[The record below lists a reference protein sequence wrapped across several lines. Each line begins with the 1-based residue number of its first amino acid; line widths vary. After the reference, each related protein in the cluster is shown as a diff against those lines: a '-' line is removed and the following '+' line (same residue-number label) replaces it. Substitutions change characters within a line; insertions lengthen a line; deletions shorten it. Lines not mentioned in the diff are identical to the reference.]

1 MLTRKRLSL
10 GAILVA
16 PVLIYL
22 LLLQAYPL
30 VSAVLTSLTDKR
42 IGTDGQFVGL
52 ENYIE
57 LANDPLFLRAV
68 VNSILF
74 TFGAIVFKLLLGLI
88 MAMVLNQPLP
98 LRYLWR
104 ALLFIPWTI
113 PTIITV
119 LTFRWMY
126 SPTGGVFNHL
136 LLSSGAIDFPVDWL
150 GRPTNALISVI
161 IVNIWRGT
169 PFFGIS
175 LLGALQSIPNA
186 WYEAAQIDGA
196 SRFQQFRFITL
207 PSIRNVA
214 ILVTLVSTI
223 WTLNDFQIIW
233 VLTRGGPAN
242 STQVFATLT
251 YTEAF
256 LNLELGRAIAISVFS
271 IPILIVLIGW
281 ATNQIIG
288 REE

>member
-1 MLTRKRLSL
+1 M
-10 GAILVA
+10 GFWLVL
-16 PVLIYL
+16 PVLIIL

-30 VSAVLTSLTDKR
+30 VSAIFTSLTDKR
-42 IGTDGQFVGL
+42 IGTAGDFIGL
-52 ENYIE
+52 ANYID
-57 LANDPLFLRAV
+57 LAGDPIFRRAV
-68 VNSILF
+68 VNSMLF
-74 TFGAIVFKLLLGLI
+74 TGGALVFKFLLGLM
-88 MAMVLNQPLP
+88 MAMVLNQPLIF
-98 LRYLWR
+98 RNLWR
-104 ALLFIPWTI
+104 AVLFIPWTI

-126 SPTGGVFNHL
+126 SPTGGVFNYL
-136 LLSSGAIDFPVDWL
+136 LLQAGLIDFPIDWL

-175 LLGALQSIPNA
+175 LLGALQSIPGEL
-186 WYEAAQIDGA
+186 YESAQIDGA
-196 SRFQQFRFITL
+196 NRFQQFFYITL
-207 PSIRNVA
+207 PSIRGVA

-242 STQVFATLT
+242 STQVFSTLT

-271 IPILIVLIGW
+271 IPVLIILIRW
-281 ATNQIIG
+281 ATNAIM